1 VKPNTV
7 LNDLEGQTVP
17 DSSGNGHDSKLQWDK
32 QAATWVAAVVQ
43 PAEEQKGAYLLC
55 NGRNL
60 LVSNSGILFSNIM
73 DNFTMTLW
81 VKPTREERVAAK
93 ESIAGP
99 DGMKGQRYA
108 IWPTFGGVYG
118 EGHAGAGISIGGNG
132 ISVYEHG
139 GAYMPALLV
148 HDAAL
153 TGWNHVAVVYE
164 NKQPKLYLNGVLAR
178 TGLTSTKIVH
188 PSPTLGGGPY
198 GYFQGRLGDVRI
210 YSRALTLAEIEKLA
224 KEAK

>member
-1 VKPNTV
+1 
-7 LNDLEGQTVP
+7 
-17 DSSGNGHDSKLQWDK
+17 
-32 QAATWVAAVVQ
+32 VQ
-43 PAEEQKGAYLLC
+43 PQSEKTNAYLLC

-60 LVSNSGILFSNIM
+60 LVSNSGILFSNIT

-81 VKPTREERVAAK
+81 AKPLLGERVAAK
-93 ESIAGP
+93 EAIAGA

-132 ISVYEHG
+132 ISVYEHT
-139 GAYMPALLV
+139 GAYMPAVLV
-148 HDAAL
+148 HDASL

-178 TGLTSTKIVH
+178 TGLTSTKVVH
-188 PSPTLGGGPY
+188 PSFTLGGGGY
-198 GYFQGRLGDVRI
+198 GYFHGRLGDVRI
-210 YSRALTLAEIEKLA
+210 YSRVLTLAEIEKLA